1 MIFDIRY
8 HIASLVA
15 IFLALGIG
23 ILIGTSM
30 IGSDTF
36 AKQQKKMIDSIE
48 QEFTVL
54 REENKKNSDALTEV
68 QAVIASQQQFN
79 QAVLPVLVRGK
90 LQERKIAL
98 VDLNYRKEHDALAN
112 VLRTA
117 GADFQSITVVNLNDL
132 KDPLVSKQI
141 AAMLGKTNK
150 DTAPDKYLPDLARL
164 FASAVATGENGELIR
179 FLDDNELI
187 KISGTYGP
195 PLQDIIIIGGSE
207 NKEQDFARKFDLV
220 MVKTWQKNGISV
232 YGVEDTDTLVSYM
245 SYYQSARLTT
255 VDNIDTVY
263 GQVSLVQAMSG
274 YPGHYGVK
282 QTAETFL
289 PPLE

>member
-1 MIFDIRY
+1 LIFDVRY

-15 IFLALGIG
+15 IFLALGLG

-30 IGSDTF
+30 IGSDAF
-36 AKQQKKMIDSIE
+36 AEQQKKIVDSIE
-48 QEFTVL
+48 QEFKVL
-54 REENKKNSDALTEV
+54 RDENKKNSDALAEA
-68 QAVIASQQQFN
+68 QAVIANQQQFN

-90 LQERKIAL
+90 LEGRKIAL
-98 VDLNYRKEHDALAN
+98 VDLNYRKEHDALSN

-117 GADFQSITVVNLNDL
+117 GADFQSITVVNLNELDDSL
-132 KDPLVSKQI
+132 INKQV
-141 AAMLGKTNK
+141 AAILGKNR
-150 DTAPDKYLPDLARL
+150 DAVPDKYLPDFARL
-164 FASAVATGENGELIR
+164 FASALVTGENVELIR
-179 FLDDNELI
+179 FLDENELI
-187 KISGTYGP
+187 KISGTYGL

-207 NKEQDFARKFDLV
+207 NKDHDFARKFDMV
-220 MVKTWQKNGISV
+220 MIKTWQKNGINV

-245 SYYQSARLTT
+245 SYYQSASLTT

-282 QTAETFL
+282 QTAEAFL